1 MYRLS
6 DPNSTAGR
14 GVWISACGGTR
25 RSPLGQCPPEPP
37 ATEPIRSGRRS
48 RLWSACLSRNWQSLS
63 GSSLGAAGCRT
74 MSTPGRAAASSRLSP
89 QHQAHPEVPR
99 SSRRRATATPQHRRA
114 AGGRPEVLVGLC
126 FPPPACPFRAAR
138 RCPARRQDWGRILT
152 SPARGRVQPAE
163 AFVSAD
169 PAAMSLSSMWIASF
183 STLGFCHPG
192 CRLDRRLLGWPQ
204 DRPMVVGAEGV
215 VVESLLP
222 WARPKRVRRNRV
234 PRLHASG

>member
-37 ATEPIRSGRRS
+37 ATEPIRSRRRS

-89 QHQAHPEVPR
+89 QHQVYPEVPR
-99 SSRRRATATPQHRRA
+99 PSRWRATATPQHRRA
-114 AGGRPEVLVGLC
+114 AGGRPEVLVDLC
-126 FPPPACPFRAAR
+126 FPPPACPFRAASR
-138 RCPARRQDWGRILT
+138 IPRGAKIGVGASHCPLEVA
-152 SPARGRVQPAE
+152 SQPAK
-163 AFVSAD
+163 AFVSGD
-169 PAAMSLSSMWIASF
+169 PAAMSLPSMWIASF
-183 STLGFCHPG
+183 STLGFCHS
-192 CRLDRRLLGWPQ
+192 
-204 DRPMVVGAEGV
+204 EG
-215 VVESLLP
+215 
-222 WARPKRVRRNRV
+222 R
-234 PRLHASG
+234 